1 MRLKHVL
8 KSGIALMAAAALTV
22 TVLPVNALAAVSY
35 KAPEQGMEVDNDI
48 YLSGATGQANTVILS
63 LLGINLASS
72 NFKALSGSG
81 DGTDS
86 SYSGVFGSDIND
98 NPDPYIY
105 NYFYNLNSTGSGG
118 GDYSEDDYYLWTATP
133 YTLIWSANMA
143 GASGQASG
151 TTTIT
156 VNGVTKTTNPAFFYE
171 PDILLGGTENQY
183 ATELANYQADYN
195 ADYEPIIFLGYTGTY
210 SANGTRSDG
219 LGQEYNQFDMNKGVI
234 YLGSV
239 VQNLMNE
246 TGKTNRYD
254 QGTYEIG
261 VDYDKYNRGLYYY
274 ARSLIENGDLT
285 QINYVVGL
293 SYDEDT
299 GMYTVTQGKS
309 NDRYTQHASGLG
321 TEIFD
326 LLEEGYTFSDGTV
339 VEASEV
345 EQGGYQVGPIDP
357 NASSTITGYYLTPDQ
372 LVEILNAPTDEN
384 EAATGVVLGI
394 GSSATSLDPTG
405 KLTDAGIRFLG
416 NLPSC
421 VYSMTVQTVE
431 NGMGIPYYAGFFYYN
446 QDESLNPV
454 SYIYYWMEHFYHVSD
469 NEAMDEVISN
479 MLEDADLPGD
489 LTENS
494 GYADEYSSSEIEDQ
508 IVAGI
513 EYYENDLLPYYNYLV
528 RFGQIESD
536 SALFWSTLDTSVG
549 IGSDV
554 RDTNVDCE
562 CTSGESFEDEYG
574 NEIYSFTFTSTAS
587 DDSDNADDED
597 DANGSDGTDD
607 NSDSGN
613 SGSTVVSSNGDTLV
627 VRRGNMYYFSY
638 SLKSGEADKV
648 IAYGKATDEVL
659 IGDWDGDGVDT
670 LCVRRG
676 NTYYFSNSLKSGEAD
691 YVVSY
696 GKATDEVLVG
706 DWDGDGKDTLCVR
719 RGNTYY
725 FSNTIK
731 SGDADSVIAYGKA
744 SDSVLVGKWSGNA
757 SGTAAV
763 KDTLCVRRGNSYYF
777 SYSLKAGDADKVI
790 AYGKATDEVLVG
802 DWNADGA
809 DTLTVRRGNT
819 YYFSYS
825 LKNGDADKVIA
836 YGKATDDV
844 YAGAWQ

>member
-1 MRLKHVL
+1 MKLKRKL
-8 KSGIALMAAAALTV
+8 KTGVALAAAAALTV
-22 TVLPVNALAAVSY
+22 SVLPVNAMAAVSY
-35 KAPEQGMEVDNDI
+35 TAPDQGMEVDNDT
-48 YLSGATGQANTVILS
+48 YLSGATAQANTVVLS
-63 LLGINLASS
+63 LLGINVAST
-72 NFKALSGSG
+72 NLNALTGSG

-86 SYSGVFGSDIND
+86 SYSGIMGSDIND

-105 NYFYNLNSTGSGG
+105 NFFYNLYHTQSGG
-118 GDYSEDDYYLWTATP
+118 SSYTVEDYSLWTATP
-133 YTLIWSANMA
+133 YTLLWSSNSS
-143 GASGQASG
+143 GCTGQASG

-156 VNGVTKTTNPAFFYE
+156 VGGVTKTTNPAFFYE
-171 PDILLGGTENQY
+171 PDVLLGGTTDGY
-183 ATELANYQADYN
+183 AEELANYQSEYN
-195 ADYEPIIFLGYTGTY
+195 ADYDPTIFLGYGTGSGNY
-210 SANGTRSDG
+210 AASGTRADG
-219 LGQEYNQFDMNKGVI
+219 LGLEYNQFDMTKGVV

-239 VQNLMNE
+239 LQNLMNE
-246 TGKTNRYD
+246 TGKVNRYD
-254 QGTYEIG
+254 QGTYEIA
-261 VDYDKYNRGLYYY
+261 VNYDKFDRGLYYY
-274 ARSLIENGDLT
+274 VLSQIESGDLI
-285 QINYVVGL
+285 QIRYASDL
-293 SYDEDT
+293 SYDSDT
-299 GMYTVTQGKS
+299 GIYTVTLGTG
-309 NDRYTQHASGLG
+309 RTAQHASGLG
-321 TEIFD
+321 VDIFN
-326 LLEEGYTFSDGTV
+326 LLEDGYTFSDGTV
-339 VEASEV
+339 VEASEITTIGMGNRV
-345 EQGGYQVGPIDP
+345 TT
-357 NASSTITGYYLTPDQ
+357 STGFYLTSDQ
-372 LVEILNAPTDEN
+372 LIEILNAPTAEN
-384 EAATGVVLGI
+384 EAATGVI
-394 GSSATSLDPTG
+394 IDSSASSVDPTG
-405 KLTDAGIRFLG
+405 VLSDAGVRFLD

-421 VYSMTVQTVE
+421 IYSMGVQTVE
-431 NGMGIPYYAGFFYYN
+431 NGMGIPYYAGFFYYE
-446 QDESLNPV
+446 QDPSLNPV

-469 NEAMDEVISN
+469 NEAMDEVITN
-479 MLEDADLPGD
+479 MLEEADLPGS
-489 LTENS
+489 LT
-494 GYADEYSSSEIEDQ
+494 ADASHADAYSSTEIEDQ

-554 RDTNVDCE
+554 RDTNADYE

-587 DDSDNADDED
+587 DDSDSADDED

-676 NTYYFSNSLKSGEAD
+676 NTYYFSNSLKSGDAD

-844 YAGAWQ
+844 YAGTWQ